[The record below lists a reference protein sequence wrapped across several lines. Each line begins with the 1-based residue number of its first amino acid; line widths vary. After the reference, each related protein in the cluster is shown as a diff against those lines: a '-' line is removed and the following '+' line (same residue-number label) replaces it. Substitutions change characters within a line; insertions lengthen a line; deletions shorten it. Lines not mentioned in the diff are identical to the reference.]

1 MGGTTGRGGDPTLS
15 TAPLPAL
22 QAQTP
27 HCPPTPSSPPRPSP
41 HLPSFLTLIA
51 GIPSSLQQLRWE
63 ARSLHGKTPGP
74 TLRHSRHVCP
84 GLCPEGAEAASTEKW
99 GLGSLSCDLGDY
111 SPAAFKYNLPSL
123 PLPCPSLSLSLTNPT
138 MFHLTPPTP
147 PLGLYPGNPRANAH
161 LPAVLKRSP

>member
-1 MGGTTGRGGDPTLS
+1 MEEGTQP
-15 TAPLPAL
+15 
-22 QAQTP
+22 
-27 HCPPTPSSPPRPSP
+27 SPPRPSHLSRPRPLTVPQLLPP
-41 HLPSFLTLIA
+41 HLALLPTFPHLLPLIA
-51 GIPSSLQQLRWE
+51 GVPRSLQQLRWE
-63 ARSLHGKTPGP
+63 ARSLHGKTPRP
-74 TLRHSRHVCP
+74 SLRHSRPVCP

-111 SPAAFKYNLPSL
+111 SPAAFKYHLPSL